1 MESERAEDSG
11 EQREKW
17 ERMTSE
23 GRAGLNGKGNRRANK
38 IERLLFQKI
47 LPAKKKEGSC
57 SEISPFIGNF

>member
-23 GRAGLNGKGNRRANK
+23 ERAGLNGKGNRRANK
-38 IERLLFQKI
+38 IERLFSRRYVQQK
-47 LPAKKKEGSC
+47 KGRVM
-57 SEISPFIGNF
+57 